1 MRTRNLIAAVILLAL
16 GAGYGFLTATL
27 PTRAIENTTQPSFF
41 PTVVVVLFLILSAI
55 LLAQGIF
62 STTSNSV
69 PEALKISRS
78 KYLIGFASFVI
89 YLALL
94 PILGFIAANI
104 LIFAILM
111 ALYGERRPVWI
122 VGGSVLVS
130 LAMFFLFREVFQIR
144 LPGGI
149 LEFLVS

>member
-1 MRTRNLIAAVILLAL
+1 MRTRNLIAAIILLAL
-16 GAGYGFLTATL
+16 GAGYGFLTAML

-41 PTVVVVLFLILSAI
+41 PTVVVVLLLILSVI
-55 LLAQGIF
+55 LLVQGMMSIG
-62 STTSNSV
+62 SNSV
-69 PEALKISRS
+69 PVALKITPR
-78 KYLIGFASFVI
+78 KYLIAFAAFVA

-94 PILGFIAANI
+94 PFLGFVVANV
-104 LIFAILM
+104 LIFAALM

-149 LEFLVS
+149 LESLVS

>member
-1 MRTRNLIAAVILLAL
+1 MRTRNLIAAIVLLAI

-55 LLAQGIF
+55 LLAQGIS

-78 KYLIGFASFVI
+78 KYLIGFVSFVI

-111 ALYGERRPVWI
+111 MLYGERRPLWI
-122 VGGSVLVS
+122 VGGSALVS

-149 LEFLVS
+149 LESLVS